1 MGRGKKI
8 QEFKILSLYGSGVDY
23 FVEDKNGILYKL
35 ERMSYRDA
43 PKFKEALRK
52 AKPDLAIQ

>member
-1 MGRGKKI
+1 
-8 QEFKILSLYGSGVDY
+8 VDY